1 MDKKFK
7 RIISIF
13 GLFLVFSYLAVVI
26 IFVIAGSEIF
36 LTIMEIITIISAFY
50 ILLLL
55 ETVLID
61 SDMEHQIQKH
71 FALISMA
78 GCIILTSSA
87 HIVNLTVTRSLI
99 SRGVNVPIFFQIGQ
113 WPSVEMALDYLAW
126 GLFLGIAFI
135 CTAFTIK
142 KNYETILKWTL
153 LVCGCFCIIGFI
165 GAMINFANLWYIAV
179 LGYTVGL
186 AVICIE
192 QIKLNR
198 KRRVL

>member
-1 MDKKFK
+1 MDKKLK
-7 RIISIF
+7 RIVSIF
-13 GLFLVFSYLAVVI
+13 GLFLVFSYLVVVI
-26 IFVIAGSEIF
+26 IFVVANSETF
-36 LTIMEIITIISAFY
+36 LTLMEIITIISAFY

-55 ETVLID
+55 ETVLTD
-61 SDMEHQIQKH
+61 SDMESQIQKH

-87 HIVNLTVTRSLI
+87 HIVNLTVTRQLI

-142 KNYETILKWTL
+142 RDNEIILKWTL
-153 LVCGCFCIIGFI
+153 FVCGCLCIIGFI
-165 GAMINFANLWYIAV
+165 GPMINFVNLWYIAV

-186 AVICIE
+186 AIICIE

-198 KRRVL
+198 KCM

>member
-1 MDKKFK
+1 MNKKNK
-7 RIISIF
+7 RIISIL
-13 GLFLVFSYLAVVI
+13 GLFLTFSYLGVVI
-26 IFVIAGSEIF
+26 IFVVAGSETF

-55 ETVLID
+55 ETILLD
-61 SDMEHQIQKH
+61 SDMESQIQKH

-87 HIVNLTVTRSLI
+87 HIVNLTVTRQLI

-113 WPSVEMALDYLAW
+113 WPSVEMVLDYLAW

-135 CTAFTIK
+135 CTALTIK
-142 KNYETILKWTL
+142 KNYEIILKWTL
-153 LVCGCFCIIGFI
+153 VVCGCLCIIGFI
-165 GAMINFANLWYIAV
+165 GSMINFVNLWYIAV

-186 AVICIE
+186 AIICIE
-192 QIKLNR
+192 QIKLN
-198 KRRVL
+198 KKGIP